1 MLGGSESEGG
11 EGRKRLG
18 EEREREEELVL
29 EGSGEGDQKIER
41 REGSRGGWNTE
52 A

>member
-1 MLGGSESEGG
+1 MLGGLESEGG

-18 EEREREEELVL
+18 EEREREKELVL

-41 REGSRGGWNTE
+41 REGGRGRWNTK